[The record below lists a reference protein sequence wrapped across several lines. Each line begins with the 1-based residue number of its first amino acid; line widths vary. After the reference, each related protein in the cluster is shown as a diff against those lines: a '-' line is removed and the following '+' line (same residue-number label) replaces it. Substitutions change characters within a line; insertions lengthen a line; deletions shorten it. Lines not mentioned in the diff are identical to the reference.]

1 MYDMMVT
8 VHVYVYVYV
17 YIYIYIKDKFIKSSH
32 PDSKGYV
39 VLIKILLIYIQYVE
53 LYNNGK

>member
-1 MYDMMVT
+1 M
-8 VHVYVYVYV
+8 
-17 YIYIYIKDKFIKSSH
+17 YIYIYIKKDKFIKSSH

-39 VLIKILLIYIQYVE
+39 VLIKILLILIQYVE